1 MHVFDWTCESFPLRA
16 AQPPHSA
23 MGAKEAKTCLAS
35 LTEPAAGF
43 YAQRFFYGKAENKP
57 KQPMRS

>member
-1 MHVFDWTCESFPLRA
+1 
-16 AQPPHSA
+16 
-23 MGAKEAKTCLAS
+23 MGAKEAKKCLAS
-35 LTEPAAGF
+35 LTEPAVGF